1 MCYIIFKSLDR
12 TIESQDVNMSRR
24 KSENKKLSL
33 PVSESR
39 DHIQGPATAPVTLV
53 EYGDYECPYCA
64 QAYLITKEIQERL
77 GDKLRFVFRNFPITK
92 IRPHAY
98 ETALAA
104 EAAAAQGKFWEMYNY
119 LFKHGQEVTNDS
131 LRRSAASL
139 GLNLTK
145 FDSEFYKRMYS
156 NHIDEDIQSGNN
168 SGVKGTPTFFIN
180 GELYDGSW
188 DLDSLLGALDEESV
202 FSWSK

>member
-1 MCYIIFKSLDR
+1 M
-12 TIESQDVNMSRR
+12 IEGEV
-24 KSENKKLSL
+24 ENTKLSL
-33 PVSESR
+33 PVIESR

-77 GDKLRFVFRNFPITK
+77 GDKLRFVFRNFPLTK

-104 EAAAAQGKFWEMYNY
+104 EAAAAQGKFWEMYDY
-119 LFKHGQEVTNDS
+119 LFKHGQAVTNDS

-145 FDSEFYKRMYS
+145 FDSEFYERMYS
-156 NHIDEDIQSGNN
+156 NHIDEDIQSGNS

-180 GELYDGSW
+180 GELYNGSW

-202 FSWSK
+202 FSWSKQTDSST